1 MIRELEFKLLCHRH
15 RDEIYRYARSM
26 LHNDAD
32 AQDATQEALV
42 RLWQNL
48 ATVPFL
54 HARPWLFRTTR
65 NYCLD
70 VIRRRTA
77 WYAPV
82 AVGDE
87 TLETV
92 PDGSVAE
99 PGQETDAEFRS
110 HRIHAA
116 IQRLPE
122 TWRSVFLLYE
132 IHELR
137 YREIAETLDL
147 PLNTVKVYLSRA
159 RTKLQQLLTEDPT
172 WTRN

>member
-42 RLWQNL
+42 RLWRNL
-48 ATVPFL
+48 ASVSFL
-54 HARPWLFRTTR
+54 HARPWLFKTTR
-65 NYCLD
+65 NYCLNI
-70 VIRRRTA
+70 IRRRTA
-77 WYAPV
+77 WHAPV
-82 AVGDE
+82 ALGDDTME
-87 TLETV
+87 SV
-92 PDGSVAE
+92 PDPSSAE
-99 PGQETDAEFRS
+99 PGLEPDAEFRS

-122 TWRSVFLLYE
+122 TLRGVFLLHE
-132 IHELR
+132 IHGLR
-137 YREIAETLDL
+137 YREIAETLEI
-147 PLNTVKVYLSRA
+147 PLNTVKVHLHRA
-159 RTKLQQLLTEDPT
+159 RARLQQLLTEDPT